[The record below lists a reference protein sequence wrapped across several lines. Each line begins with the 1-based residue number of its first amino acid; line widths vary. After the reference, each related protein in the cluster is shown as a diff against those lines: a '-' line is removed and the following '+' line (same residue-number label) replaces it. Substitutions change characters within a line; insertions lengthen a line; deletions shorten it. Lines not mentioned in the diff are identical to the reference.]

1 MEAHEHPIANS
12 NSTSPKS
19 GRESTLKIT
28 GMTCASCVR
37 HIEKSLKAVPGVND
51 AIVNLA
57 TDKATVFA
65 DPSLKDDALV
75 AAVVGAGYEA
85 RVLRDE
91 HAHGEHGGEHAHEGH
106 GHGEHSHLE
115 EPSQNPFW
123 KVAVSAVLTLPLVAP
138 MLGMPFDI
146 HFSIPLVV
154 QVVLATIVQF
164 YFGARFYR
172 ASIRALRARSAN
184 MDLLVTIGTTAAYG
198 LSLWSGFFRGG
209 EHSALGLYFE
219 SSAVVITLVLL
230 GKWLEARAKK
240 QTTAAIRALQSLRP
254 ERARVLR
261 AGVETEVETSAVR
274 VGDTVVVRPGERI
287 PVDGTIEQGS
297 THVDESLLT
306 GESLPI
312 AKTVGDRVTGG
323 AMNAEGLLEIRT
335 SAVGAESTLARI
347 VRLVE
352 TAQAGKAPIQRMV
365 DRVSEIFVP
374 AVLVIAAIT
383 LFGFGLST
391 GEWEAAFVRAIA
403 VLVIACP
410 CALGLATPTAILVGT
425 GVAAKRGILIKD
437 AEALEVAHSVRTIAF
452 DKTGTLTEGR
462 PEVSTL
468 QGFDITEDEVLRL
481 SAALQKGSEHPLAR
495 AVLRRA
501 EERGVDQTNASEL
514 RAIAGKGIT
523 GRIGGESYYLGSH
536 RLAEEKGIALPAA
549 KASSAETVSW
559 LMSEKRLLG
568 RVTFRDR
575 VKDHAAPAIR
585 ALKAL
590 GIRTVMITG
599 DHRGSAE
606 AVAGQIGID
615 EIVADVLPGQKVDA
629 ITNLKK
635 SSRVAMIGDGINDAP
650 ALAAADVGIAMST
663 GTDVAMHAAGITLM
677 RGDPL
682 LIPDAISIS
691 RKTYAKIRQNLFWA
705 FIYNIVGIPLAA
717 FGYLNPMIAGAAM
730 AMSSASVVGNSL
742 LLRRWKA

>member
-1 MEAHEHPIANS
+1 M
-12 NSTSPKS
+12 
-19 GRESTLKIT
+19 
-28 GMTCASCVR
+28 
-37 HIEKSLKAVPGVND
+37 
-51 AIVNLA
+51 
-57 TDKATVFA
+57 F
-65 DPSLKDDALV
+65 
-75 AAVVGAGYEA
+75 
-85 RVLRDE
+85 
-91 HAHGEHGGEHAHEGH
+91 
-106 GHGEHSHLE
+106 
-115 EPSQNPFW
+115 
-123 KVAVSAVLTLPLVAP
+123 
-138 MLGMPFDI
+138 GMPFGI
-146 HFSIPLVV
+146 HFAIPLSV
-154 QVVLATIVQF
+154 QFVLATIVQF

-172 ASIRALRARSAN
+172 ASVRALRARTAN
-184 MDLLVTIGTTAAYG
+184 MDLLVTLGTTAAYG

-240 QTTAAIRALQSLRP
+240 QTTAAIRALQTLRP
-254 ERARVLR
+254 ERARILR
-261 AGVETEVETSAVR
+261 DGKEIEVETSTVR
-274 VGDTVVVRPGERI
+274 VDDSVVIRPGERI
-287 PVDGTIEQGS
+287 PVDGIIEQGS

-306 GESLPI
+306 GESLPL
-312 AKTVGDRVTGG
+312 AKTIGDRVTGG
-323 AMNAEGLLEIRT
+323 AMNAEGFLHVRT
-335 SAVGAESTLARI
+335 TAVGAESTLARI

-374 AVLVIAAIT
+374 AVIAIAAIT
-383 LFGFGLST
+383 LIGWGFST
-391 GEWEAAFVRAIA
+391 GEWEPAFVRAIA

-462 PEVSTL
+462 PEVSSL
-468 QGFDITEDEVLRL
+468 RGFDLNDDEVLRI
-481 SAALQKGSEHPLAR
+481 SAALQKGSEHPLAK

-501 EERGVDQTNASEL
+501 EERGVATAVASEL

-523 GRIGGESYYLGSH
+523 GQIAGESYFLGSH
-536 RLAEEKGIALPAA
+536 RLAEVKGITLPTAQ
-549 KASSAETVSW
+549 ASTAETVSW

-568 RVTFRDR
+568 RLGFQDR
-575 VKDHAAPAIR
+575 VKENAAPAIR

-599 DHRGSAE
+599 DHRGSAD
-606 AVAGQIGID
+606 AVAGKIGID
-615 EIVADVLPGQKVDA
+615 EVIADVLPGQKVDA
-629 ITNLKK
+629 VTNLKK
-635 SSRVAMIGDGINDAP
+635 SARVAMIGDGINDAP

-677 RGDPL
+677 HGDPL

-717 FGYLNPMIAGAAM
+717 LGYLNPMIAGAAM

-742 LLRRWKA
+742 LLRRWKP